1 MDTAK
6 MLKEARE
13 NRATAL
19 DKVKA
24 LGDKMQK
31 KSFVEETDGPL
42 LESAQAELLHTE
54 KEVERL
60 EGLLDIE
67 ARSAGWKS
75 STTAPEGVQ
84 LNVLKNTGD
93 DINEIRKNYRF
104 MDALRAATGYGELT
118 GLTKEMH
125 EEGRR
130 ELKEAGIS
138 NYGKGILIPQILQQE
153 SRDMLAGTT
162 TAGGFTIQTDVKDL
176 IPFLDPRGI
185 IMRMGATFLP
195 GLVGNLDF
203 PRNDASATAT
213 WDTEVATATETSPT
227 FDRVQMSPNRLAAFT
242 DISMQVMRQ
251 STINMEN
258 FVRNRLLQARD
269 NALDVAA
276 LNGGG
281 GSEPTG
287 ITGVSGVTNVSIAA
301 SPTWADIVE
310 FETTIAA
317 NDADFGNLGY
327 LTTPQIAG
335 ILKTIKRDTAGNGFI
350 WEGPNQ
356 GSGSVNGYNAAV
368 STLVPTTGGAHYLFF
383 GNWAKL
389 LVGQWGG
396 MEITTNPFTK
406 LKEATVEVVLN
417 TWHDIAV
424 EQGEAFAFS
433 SSVHPS

>member
-1 MDTAK
+1 MQTAK
-6 MLKEARE
+6 LLKEARE
-13 NRATAL
+13 NRAAAL
-19 DKVKA
+19 QVVKD
-24 LGDKMQK
+24 LGEKMEK
-31 KSFVEETDGPL
+31 KSWNEDSDGPA
-42 LESAQAELLHTE
+42 LEAAQVDLEARN

-60 EGLLDIE
+60 ETMLDIE
-67 ARSAGWKS
+67 ARSAGWTS

-84 LNVLKNTGD
+84 LNVISQRGD
-93 DINEIRKNYRF
+93 KADDVRKNYRF
-104 MDALRAATGYGELT
+104 MDAIRAATGQGELS

-125 EEGRR
+125 QEAIR
-130 ELKEAGIS
+130 EMRDAGIS
-138 NYGKGILIPQILQQE
+138 NYGKGVLVPAFIQE
-153 SRDMLAGTT
+153 TRDMSAGTT
-162 TAGGFTIQTDVKDL
+162 TEGGFTVQTDVERL

-185 IMRMGATFLP
+185 VMRMGATFLNN
-195 GLVGNLDF
+195 LQGNIDF

-213 WDTEVATATETSPT
+213 WDTEQATATETSPT

-242 DISMQVMRQ
+242 DISMQIMRQ
-251 STINMEN
+251 STISMEN

-276 LNGGG
+276 LNGSG
-281 GSEPTG
+281 GSQPTG

-301 SPTWADIVE
+301 SPTWSNIVE

-327 LTTPQIAG
+327 LTTPQVAG

-356 GSGSVNGYNAAV
+356 GSGTINGYRAAV
-368 STLVPTTGGAHYLFF
+368 STLVPTTGGAHYMFF

-389 LVGQWGG
+389 LIGQWGG
-396 MEITTNPFTK
+396 LEITTNPYTK
-406 LKEATVEVVLN
+406 LKEATVEIVLN
-417 TWHDIAV
+417 TWHDVAV
-424 EQGEAFAFS
+424 EQGEAFAYS